1 MTWARRS
8 GSSEVADTA
17 QVWSSVHHRDRGG
30 AIRAGSKS
38 FALASR
44 LFAPATRRLVWD
56 LYTWCRHCDDVVDGQ
71 TLGHGREPGDAAHAA
86 DTGDSASA
94 DRAARVVALRH
105 DTDAALAGMAGEEG
119 PFAALQRVAQ
129 ATRLP
134 ALLTRDHLDGFA
146 MDAAARRY
154 DTIDDTLD
162 YGYHVAG
169 VVGLMMAWVM
179 GVRDRPTLARAA
191 DLGMAFQLTNIAR
204 DVGDDVLAGRIYVP
218 AHWLAAAGAQLVPGR
233 PIDDATAAR
242 LAPVVAGLLDEADRY
257 YESARHGLP
266 QLAWRSAWAVATA
279 HHVYRDIGVE
289 VRRRGAHAWRER
301 VVTSRPAKIAR
312 VLQGGCEAT
321 WTRRP
326 SWSTGPLRRGLYTP
340 ATLAMLG

>member
-1 MTWARRS
+1 MADVAATAP
-8 GSSEVADTA
+8 GSTA
-17 QVWSSVHHRDRGG
+17 TATAAANRDRGG

-44 LFAPATRRLVWD
+44 LFAPDTRGLVWD

-71 TLGHGREPGDAAHAA
+71 TLGHAREPADAVATAP
-86 DTGDSASA
+86 A
-94 DRAARVVALRH
+94 DRAARVAALRH
-105 DTDAALAGMAGEEG
+105 GTDAALAGVAGDHG

-134 ALLTRDHLDGFA
+134 AVLTRDHLDGFA
-146 MDAAARRY
+146 MDAAGRRY
-154 DTIDDTLD
+154 DTFDDTLD

-204 DVGDDVLAGRIYVP
+204 DVGDDLAAGRVYLP
-218 AHWLAAAGAQLVPGR
+218 GQWLAEASAQLVPHQSV
-233 PIDDATAAR
+233 DDAMAVRVASVVAR
-242 LAPVVAGLLDEADRY
+242 LLDDADRY

-266 QLAWRSAWAVATA
+266 RLSGRSAWAVATA
-279 HHVYRDIGVE
+279 RHVYRDIGVE

-301 VVTSRPAKIAR
+301 VVTTTPAKIAR
-312 VLQGGCEAT
+312 ALQGGLEAA
-321 WTRRP
+321 WTRGLASAGPGP
-326 SWSTGPLRRGLYTP
+326 SRRGLYTP